1 MNEMTATAVPAEP
14 LQRALA
20 LATAQGWDGTEL
32 ARCVASAMDLAACG
46 VYVKD
51 EAGRYIYLNTAAAAL
66 LGRPVAELVG
76 CTDEERLDA
85 DTATVLKA
93 GDAAAWG
100 LRHAS
105 QREERVAGKEV
116 LASRQMVEL
125 PRGRVLCGTW
135 ADQTDLRRIQAQ
147 LRHALSQLEQHQREN
162 EDLRLELQDQAVR
175 DPLSGVYNVR
185 HFEEQVRREIDLS
198 QREHREFALV
208 AIRIDR
214 YAEVAAGPKGSKA
227 SARILQAVGRLLRSN
242 TRAMDAPCRLG
253 EDRFAVVLSGIGL
266 ATAHARMES
275 VRRQCEAQIVMV
287 EGAEVRF
294 TVSMGV
300 ASFPHTSQTRD
311 ELLAAA
317 EEALAQAEARGS
329 NCVLMA
335 SIPFDSSP
343 AQTRGSAPAA

>member
-1 MNEMTATAVPAEP
+1 MTDKTPVAAQADAM
-14 LQRALA
+14 QLA
-20 LATAQGWDGTEL
+20 LERAHAQGWAGDDL
-32 ARCVASAMDLAACG
+32 ARCVAAAMELTPCG

-51 EAGRYIYLNTAAAAL
+51 EQGRYVHLNAAAAAL
-66 LGRPVAELVG
+66 LGQPASELIG
-76 CTDEERLDA
+76 RTDEERLDA
-85 DTATVLKA
+85 DTAAVLKA
-93 GDAAAWG
+93 GDAAAG
-100 LRHAS
+100 SGRFPS

-116 LASRQMVEL
+116 SALRLMLDL

-135 ADQTDLRRIQAQ
+135 VDQNELRRTQAQ

-175 DPLSGVYNVR
+175 DPVSGVYNVR

-208 AIRIDR
+208 AIRID
-214 YAEVAAGPKGSKA
+214 AFEPIAASPAGAKA

-253 EDRFAVVLSGIGL
+253 DDRFAVVLSGIGL

-287 EGAEVRF
+287 EGREVRF

-300 ASFPHTSQTRD
+300 ASFPHTAEGRD
-311 ELLAAA
+311 QLLAAA
-317 EEALAQAEARGS
+317 EEALSHAQARGG
-329 NCVLMA
+329 NCVVMA
-335 SIPFDSSP
+335 SIPFEASDTQP
-343 AQTRGSAPAA
+343 GAMT

>member
-1 MNEMTATAVPAEP
+1 MTDKTPVAAQADAM
-14 LQRALA
+14 QLA
-20 LATAQGWDGTEL
+20 LERARAQGWAGEDL
-32 ARCVASAMDLAACG
+32 ARCVAAAMELSPCG

-51 EAGRYIYLNTAAAAL
+51 EQGRYVHLNAAAAAL
-66 LGRPVAELVG
+66 LGRPAAALIG
-76 CTDEERLDA
+76 LTDEEGLDA
-85 DTATVLKA
+85 DTAAVLKA
-93 GDAAAWG
+93 GDAAAG
-100 LRHAS
+100 GGRFPS

-116 LASRQMVEL
+116 SATRLMLDL

-135 ADQTDLRRIQAQ
+135 VDQNELRRTQAQ

-175 DPLSGVYNVR
+175 DPMSGVYNVR
-185 HFEEQVRREIDLS
+185 HYEEQMRREIDLS

-208 AIRIDR
+208 AIRIDEFD
-214 YAEVAAGPKGSKA
+214 AIAATPTGAKA

-253 EDRFAVVLSGIGL
+253 DDRFAVVLSGIGL

-287 EGAEVRF
+287 EGREVRF

-300 ASFPHTSQTRD
+300 ASFPHTAETR
-311 ELLAAA
+311 EQLLSAA
-317 EEALAQAEARGS
+317 EEALTQAQARGR
-329 NCVLMA
+329 NCVVMA
-335 SIPFDSSP
+335 SIPFE
-343 AQTRGSAPAA
+343 AADTQPGAML